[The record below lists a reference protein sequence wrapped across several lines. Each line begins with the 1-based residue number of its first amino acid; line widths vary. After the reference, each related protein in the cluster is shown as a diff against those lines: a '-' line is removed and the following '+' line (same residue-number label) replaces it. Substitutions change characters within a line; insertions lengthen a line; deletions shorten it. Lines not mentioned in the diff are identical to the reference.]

1 MRSIRQGK
9 INVILTSLSSIVV
22 ILAFLFVSVPN
33 ASGDVVKSEDKYKKG
48 ELIVKFKP
56 GVPEEMKDKIHL
68 KYESKKLKKFPS
80 IDIDLVKLKE
90 SLTVEEAI
98 ALYLTNPE
106 VEYAEPNFLFSI
118 LILPNDPYFNDLWG
132 LDNSG
137 QTGGTP
143 GVDIDILRAWDITTG
158 NSNVVVAVID
168 TGTDDT
174 HPDLSENMW
183 VNLAE
188 FHGAPGVDDD
198 GNGYVD
204 DIYGLDTYGNDT
216 DPMDDHGHGTH
227 VAGTVGAIGNNGMGV
242 TGVNWHIK
250 LIPCKFLNQ
259 DGYGYTDG
267 ALECL
272 EYVRALKEGGVNIV
286 ATNNSWGG
294 DSYSQALYDAI
305 DAQRRSGIL
314 FIAAAGN
321 DNFNNDAWD
330 FYPASYNLP
339 NVLSVAA
346 VDADDSKAWFSNY
359 GRRTVHVGAPG
370 VDIVSLRANGTDMYG
385 DGQHFIPQGNP
396 DTEYYVASG
405 TSMAAPHVTG
415 LVGLIKSQ
423 NSERTWID
431 VKNLIL
437 SGSENTDF
445 YGSTIAGRINAFRS
459 LTCNQ
464 SPVFSALQFPDSFQT
479 GMSTILSA
487 LSINCGSPV
496 GQVTVTSSSGEVVNL
511 YDDGAPPDLVADD
524 GIFSASWIPANEFSY
539 LTFSS
544 PAGTETVPNPSILT
558 GSLPSGLVNH
568 PYSQVIGVSSGVPP
582 YIWSIHSGSLPEG
595 LNLNVAT
602 GQISGV
608 PSRTGVWSLM
618 VKVVDSKNSF
628 DMRAFSI
635 HIREIDLIVTS
646 VSGPSSGIIGQSI
659 AVTTKVKNQGNS
671 DSGAFYVSIYLSTDS
686 IIDTTDR
693 ALLTFY
699 AEVPAGTEQSY
710 TKNVA
715 LPLVLVPGS
724 YYLGAIADTGNRV
737 AETNENNNSGVGNQ
751 INVVSDIDLVTTSVS
766 GPLGGSPSQ
775 PISITIG
782 IKNQGSIGAGEHYVT
797 AYFSI
802 DSTITVGDTELGSVY
817 VNNLGAGAQ
826 QTVTLN
832 TTIPTSLNGSYYI
845 GAIADS
851 RSRVSE
857 SNENNNSLAGN
868 QISVASA
875 MPDLVLTSVSGPAN
889 GNQGQQIQTT
899 VLVKNQGTVNSG
911 GFDVGVYL
919 SLDAAITTSDTLV
932 GSYYVNSLAAG
943 VQQTVP
949 INCTIPST
957 LTPGTYSLGA
967 TADSGNSVAE
977 SNENNNSLA
986 GNQISVASALPDI
999 ILLSVSGPSSASPGK
1014 SIPITVVVRNQGAA
1028 SSGGFYVSGYLSSG
1042 LTITTNDSKIGT
1054 TYLNGLAANAEQTV
1068 TINGKVPS
1076 KFSLG
1081 SYYVGAVADI
1091 ENRVAE
1097 SNESNNARVGN
1108 QISIKRR

>member
-9 INVILTSLSSIVV
+9 INVNLISFASILVMVTYVLLFISS
-22 ILAFLFVSVPN
+22 
-33 ASGDVVKSEDKYKKG
+33 ASGQVVKPDDKEKDKYKKG

-56 GVPEEMKDKIHL
+56 GVPEEAKDKIHL

-80 IDIDLVKLKE
+80 INIEYVKLKE

-118 LILPNDPYFNDLWG
+118 LILPNDPYFNNLWG

-158 NSNVVVAVID
+158 NSNVVVAIVD

-174 HPDLSENMW
+174 HPDLSDNIW
-183 VNLAE
+183 TNLAE
-188 FHGAPGVDDD
+188 LNGVPGVDDD

-204 DIYGLDTYGNDT
+204 DIRGLDTYGNDT

-321 DNFNNDAWD
+321 DNSDNDAWD

-339 NVLSVAA
+339 NILSVAA
-346 VDADDSKAWFSNY
+346 VDANDSKAWFSNY
-359 GRRTVHVGAPG
+359 GRKTVHVGAPG

-396 DTEYYVASG
+396 DAEYYVASG

-423 NSERTWID
+423 NPERTWID

-437 SGSENTDF
+437 SGSENTNF
-445 YGSTIAGRINAFRS
+445 YGSTLAGRINAHRS

-464 SPVFSALQFPDSFQT
+464 SSVFSALQFPDSFQA

-487 LSINCGSPV
+487 LSVNCGSPV
-496 GQVTVTSSSGEVVNL
+496 GEVTVTSSSGEVVNL
-511 YDDGAPPDLVADD
+511 YDGGVPPDLAAND
-524 GIFSASWIPANEFSY
+524 GIFSASWIPASEFSY

-544 PAGTETVPNPSILT
+544 PAGTETVPTPSILT
-558 GSLPSGLVNH
+558 ASLPSGLVNH
-568 PYSQVIGVSSGVPP
+568 SYSQVIGVSSGVPP
-582 YIWSIHSGSLPEG
+582 YVWSVHSGSLPEG

-608 PSRTGVWSLM
+608 PSRTGVWSFM

-686 IIDTTDR
+686 IIDATDR

-699 AEVPAGTEQSY
+699 AETPAGTEQSFP
-710 TKNVA
+710 KNVG
-715 LPLVLVPGS
+715 LPLVLVPGF

-737 AETNENNNSGVGNQ
+737 GETNENNNSGVGNQ
-751 INVVSDIDLVTTSVS
+751 IYVASDIDLVTTSVS
-766 GPLGGSPSQ
+766 GPSSGSPGQ
-775 PISITIG
+775 QVSITIG
-782 IKNQGSIGAGEHYVT
+782 IKNQGSIGAGESYVT
-797 AYFSI
+797 AYLSV
-802 DSTITVGDTELGSVY
+802 DPTITMGDTELGSVY
-817 VNNLGAGAQ
+817 VNNLGGGVQ

-845 GAIADS
+845 GAITDS
-851 RSRVSE
+851 RS
-857 SNENNNSLAGN
+857 
-868 QISVASA
+868 
-875 MPDLVLTSVSGPAN
+875 
-889 GNQGQQIQTT
+889 
-899 VLVKNQGTVNSG
+899 
-911 GFDVGVYL
+911 
-919 SLDAAITTSDTLV
+919 
-932 GSYYVNSLAAG
+932 
-943 VQQTVP
+943 
-949 INCTIPST
+949 
-957 LTPGTYSLGA
+957 
-967 TADSGNSVAE
+967 SVAE
-977 SNENNNSLA
+977 SNENNNSLV
-986 GNQISVASALPDI
+986 GNQISLASAMPDI
-999 ILLSVSGPSSASPGK
+999 ILLSVSGPSSASLGK
-1014 SIPITVVVRNQGAA
+1014 SIPVTVVVRNQGTT
-1028 SSGGFYVSGYLSSG
+1028 SSGGFYVSVYLSSDA
-1042 LTITTNDSKIGT
+1042 TITTNDSKIGT
-1054 TYLNGLAANAEQTV
+1054 TYLNGLATNAEQRVTV
-1068 TINGKVPS
+1068 NGQVPS

-1081 SYYVGAVADI
+1081 KYYVGAIADTG
-1091 ENRVAE
+1091 NQVAE

-1108 QISIKRR
+1108 QISIKKR